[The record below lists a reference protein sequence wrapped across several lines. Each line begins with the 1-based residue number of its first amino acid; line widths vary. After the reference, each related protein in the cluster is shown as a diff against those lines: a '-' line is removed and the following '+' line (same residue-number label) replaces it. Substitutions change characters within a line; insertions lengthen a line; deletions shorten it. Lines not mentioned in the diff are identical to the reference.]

1 MGMTNRWNRAISRFW
16 SPVYD
21 LIFDCLVFAPN
32 RRRVF
37 ELLQLKGDER
47 ILMVGV
53 GTGADLAY
61 LPPGVSVT
69 GVDLSPEMLK
79 KAQQKIRGINQR
91 LLVQG
96 DAQLIPVQAGCF
108 DVVILSLILSV
119 VPHAQACWC
128 ESLRALRPGGIAVIF
143 DKFLPDDQNP
153 TLFRRILN
161 LGAKLLGTDI
171 NRRLADILAGTDYQ
185 ININEAALF
194 KGMYRIILIQTSSG
208 KNNV

>member
-1 MGMTNRWNRAISRFW
+1 MGMTNRWNRAIYRFW

-21 LIFDCLVFAPN
+21 LIFDRLVFAPS

-37 ELLQLKGDER
+37 ELLQLKGNEQ

-61 LPPGVSVT
+61 MPANVWVT

-79 KAQQKIRGINQR
+79 KAQQKIQGKKQR

-96 DAQLIPVQAGCF
+96 DAQRMPVQAASF

-119 VPHAQACWC
+119 VPNAQACWY
-128 ESLRALRPGGIAVIF
+128 ESLRSLRPGGTAVIF
-143 DKFLPDDQNP
+143 DKFLPDNQNP
-153 TLFRRILN
+153 TPFRRIFN
-161 LGAKLLGTDI
+161 MGAKLLGTDI
-171 NRRLADILAGTDYQ
+171 NRRLADILTGTDYK
-185 ININEAALF
+185 ININEAALL
-194 KGMYRIILIQTSSG
+194 KGMYRIILIQSTSG
-208 KNNV
+208 KKDV